1 MTNPYVLDAFP
12 VLCWLQEEPGHQI
25 LENLLSEAEEGKCTL
40 WMNIVSLGE
49 VFYRICK
56 VVSLRKAEQTVAKIR
71 ILPISIVSASDEM
84 VMEAARIKGKHPIS
98 YADAF
103 AVATALGVGAPVVTG
118 DPEYRSVEKVV
129 KILWVR

>member
-1 MTNPYVLDAFP
+1 MKPYVLDAFP
-12 VLCWLQEEPGHQI
+12 VLCWLQEEPGHRI

-40 WMNIVSLGE
+40 WMNIVNLGE

-56 VVSLRKAEQTVAKIR
+56 VASLRKAEQTVASIR

-129 KILWVR
+129 KILWIR

>member
-1 MTNPYVLDAFP
+1 MTKPYVLDAFP
-12 VLCWLQEEPGHQI
+12 ILCWLQEEPGHQI

-40 WMNIVSLGE
+40 WMNIVNLGE

-56 VVSLRKAEQTVAKIR
+56 VASHRKAEQTIAKIR

-84 VMEAARIKGKHPIS
+84 VMEAARIKGRYPIS

-103 AVATALGVGAPVVTG
+103 AVATAQGVGGPVVTG

-129 KILWVR
+129 KILWIR

>member
-1 MTNPYVLDAFP
+1 VTNPYVLDAFP

-40 WMNIVSLGE
+40 WMNIVNLGE

-56 VVSLRKAEQTVAKIR
+56 VVSLTKAEQTVAKIR